1 VLLAVVVGAVLAVL
15 LLCPR
20 PPDGARR
27 GGHFGVPRPPRS
39 RLHRQPPSCRPRV
52 GIPGRPRRRRHGRI
66 DSRRT
71 HQHAG
76 GSPRS
81 QDAEGLAEVSCA
93 DAVIAVPLGVA
104 VDRRHLADLH
114 VVLLGAAV
122 ALLTDVIISGRL
134 FSILT
139 SNKPAAG
146 AALGLIFLDQRIIA
160 WQWAGIAADAV
171 AAVGAARGSRQR
183 STTAVMT
190 VAQTRRELTQTPS
203 QHRSASRS
211 LCGTHTRWL
220 EVERSGPRRVRLMGV
235 KTVG

>member
-1 VLLAVVVGAVLAVL
+1 VV
-15 LLCPR
+15 
-20 PPDGARR
+20 
-27 GGHFGVPRPPRS
+27 S
-39 RLHRQPPSCRPRV
+39 S
-52 GIPGRPRRRRHGRI
+52 
-66 DSRRT
+66 
-71 HQHAG
+71 
-76 GSPRS
+76 
-81 QDAEGLAEVSCA
+81 A

-122 ALLTDVIISGRL
+122 ALLTDVIAYSLQAEALTKISGRL

-146 AALGLIFLDQRIIA
+146 AALGLIFLDQRITA

-203 QHRSASRS
+203 QHRSASRTRYGTGVAQPGTNGR
-211 LCGTHTRWL
+211 LCRRGIAIR
-220 EVERSGPRRVRLMGV
+220 ERDFSGGFSRQRSHVRKPTTPFRPGAWRPLSPLSGEAQPPGPPADVAVAEPAAPTWCDKMVPAPGW
-235 KTVG
+235 T